1 MWDRADRRVWCPSC
15 AGSGLRGSVAGSGW
29 REVAPGASPHRSVR
43 GPVRAASGANVAT
56 GGAGASLERSHDA
69 RTAAREAR
77 VRAAHPRLGR
87 LLLAVTREPAST
99 AAFARGTAGERRLA
113 AQLEEACGTHALFLH
128 NRSLGA
134 GHGGG
139 DLDHVAVTAG
149 GVFVIDAKN
158 LTAARVS
165 VRRSGGLVTPS
176 RQQLWVSGRDRS
188 AFLAGSFRQQDAV
201 RAALAADEDLT
212 GAGRVPVAGVLCFLD
227 ATIDGWR
234 WHPPRVGRVHLLSP
248 TGTERLLRR
257 PGPLGPQ
264 DRRVIHEHLA
274 VRLPPA

>member
-1 MWDRADRRVWCPSC
+1 V
-15 AGSGLRGSVAGSGW
+15 L
-29 REVAPGASPHRSVR
+29 
-43 GPVRAASGANVAT
+43 AASGANAAT
-56 GGAGASLERSHDA
+56 GGAGASLERIYGA
-69 RTAAREAR
+69 RSAAREAR

-99 AAFARGTAGERRLA
+99 AAFARGAAGERRLA

-128 NRSLGA
+128 NRRLGV

-165 VRRSGGLVTPS
+165 VRTSGGLFSPS

-188 AFLAGSFRQQDAV
+188 AFVAGSLRQQAAV
-201 RAALAADEDLT
+201 RAALTADEDLT

-234 WHPPRVGRVHLLSP
+234 WQPPRIGPVHLLSP
-248 TGTERLLRR
+248 TGTARLLRR
-257 PGPLGPQ
+257 PGPLGPE
-264 DRRVIHEHLA
+264 DRRIVHEHLD